1 MDDRVF
7 MRIIFEY
14 LGLLHIEDI
23 KNKSILDVESD
34 ITAAELMTKLQ
45 IRKEHQ
51 KFISVFINDEEKS
64 RHAVLKENDKVK
76 LFLPTGGG

>member
-1 MDDRVF
+1 MKIF
-7 MRIIFEY
+7 FEY
-14 LGLLHIEDI
+14 LGLLHIEGI
-23 KNKSILDVESD
+23 RNKSYIV
-34 ITAAELMTKLQ
+34 INAGCTVVELMTKLQ

-64 RHAVLKENDKVK
+64 RQTILKENDRVK

>member
-1 MDDRVF
+1 MKIF
-7 MRIIFEY
+7 FEY

-23 KNKSILDVESD
+23 KNKSYIDVDAGCTVVEF
-34 ITAAELMTKLQ
+34 MTKLQ

-64 RHAVLKENDKVK
+64 RHTILKENDRVK

>member
-1 MDDRVF
+1 MKIF
-7 MRIIFEY
+7 FEY

-23 KNKSILDVESD
+23 KKKSSINVDADCTVV
-34 ITAAELMTKLQ
+34 ELMTKLQ

-64 RHAVLKENDKVK
+64 RQTILKENDRVK

>member
-1 MDDRVF
+1 MKIF
-7 MRIIFEY
+7 FEY
-14 LGLLHIEDI
+14 LGLLHIEKI
-23 KNKSILDVESD
+23 KNKSYFEVENNCSVTD
-34 ITAAELMTKLQ
+34 LFAKLQ

-64 RHAVLKENDKVK
+64 RQTILKENDRVK

>member
-1 MDDRVF
+1 MKIF
-7 MRIIFEY
+7 FEY

-23 KNKSILDVESD
+23 KNKSILDIEIDS
-34 ITAAELMTKLQ
+34 TATDLMTKLQ

-51 KFISVFINDEEKS
+51 KFISVFINGEEKS
-64 RHAVLKENDKVK
+64 KHAVLKENDKVK

>member
-1 MDDRVF
+1 MKIF
-7 MRIIFEY
+7 FEY

-23 KNKSILDVESD
+23 KNKSYIDVTTD
-34 ITAAELMTKLQ
+34 CTVADLLTKLK

-64 RHAVLKENDKVK
+64 RHTSLKVNDRVK

>member
-1 MDDRVF
+1 MKIF
-7 MRIIFEY
+7 FEY

-23 KNKSILDVESD
+23 KNKSMLDVESD
-34 ITAAELMTKLQ
+34 ITAVELMTKLQ

-64 RHAVLKENDKVK
+64 RHTNLKENDRVK

>member
-1 MDDRVF
+1 MKIF
-7 MRIIFEY
+7 FEY
-14 LGLLHIEDI
+14 LGLLHIEDT
-23 KNKSILDVESD
+23 KNKSYIDVETG
-34 ITAAELMTKLQ
+34 ITSAELMTKLQ

-64 RHAVLKENDKVK
+64 RQTILKENDRVK

>member
-1 MDDRVF
+1 MKIF
-7 MRIIFEY
+7 FEY
-14 LGLLHIEDI
+14 LGLLHIEGI
-23 KNKSILDVESD
+23 RNKSYIV
-34 ITAAELMTKLQ
+34 INAGCTVVELMTKLQ

-64 RHAVLKENDKVK
+64 RQTVLKENDRVK

>member
-1 MDDRVF
+1 MKIF
-7 MRIIFEY
+7 FEY

-23 KNKSILDVESD
+23 KNKSFLDVESD
-34 ITAAELMTKLQ
+34 ITATELMTKLQ

-51 KFISVFINDEEKS
+51 KFISVFINGEEKS
-64 RHAVLKENDKVK
+64 RNAVLKENDKVK